1 MNDHD
6 EQHGGDDRRGS
17 IYVGYLP
24 LPRRHR
30 TFVRV
35 LVPAML
41 WFFALAAG
49 VISVTQ
55 RDPGAAEWDTSMV
68 RTWTGDLIDISGY
81 PFLLADGT
89 GELLPI
95 VEQGKLGGRETLLTM
110 AGSRVELSGWL
121 LARDGRMMIE
131 LEPGEAA
138 VAPAEGEPRELGWAD
153 LGQRTLEGEIA
164 DFKCYLGA
172 MKPGSGKGHKSCAV
186 LCLEG
191 GIPPVL
197 VTRGP
202 NGSRG
207 YYVLVGPA
215 GERLAPDQIALA
227 AEPVRVTGTVRT
239 LLGARGL
246 PVIRVPMDGIEVRGD

>member
-1 MNDHD
+1 MN
-6 EQHGGDDRRGS
+6 EQHDGNERES

-24 LPRRHR
+24 MPRRHR
-30 TFVRV
+30 RFVRV
-35 LVPAML
+35 LVPALL

-55 RDPGAAEWDTSMV
+55 RDPGAAEWDTSLV
-68 RTWTGDLIDISGY
+68 RTWTGDLVAISGY

-89 GELLPI
+89 GVLMPI
-95 VEQGKLGGRETLLTM
+95 VEQGKLGARETLIGM
-110 AGSRVELSGWL
+110 AGSRVELSGWRL
-121 LARDGRMMIE
+121 LRDGRMMIE
-131 LEPGEAA
+131 LEPGQGA
-138 VAPAEGEPRELGWAD
+138 VRGGEGEPRELVWTD
-153 LGQRTLEGEIA
+153 LGQRTIEGEIV

-202 NGSRG
+202 NRSRG
-207 YYVLVGPA
+207 YYMLVGPA
-215 GERLAPDQIALA
+215 GERLSAEQMALA
-227 AEPVRVTGTVRT
+227 AEPVRISGTVRT
-239 LLGARGL
+239 IAGARSL
-246 PVIRVPMDGIEVRGD
+246 PIVSVPMDGIEVRGD